1 MFRIYKN
8 SFLATVLSMLGV
20 LVLIFGAMYQ
30 FGGTGITGIV
40 LIVLGVVLMIA
51 GLAVSII
58 KAFKEKHYE
67 NPEKEKKNPAVF
79 GRRSHDLRPDHV
91 RAVDAAIAIERSDIL
106 K

>member
-20 LVLIFGAMYQ
+20 LALIFGAMYQ

-40 LIVLGVVLMIA
+40 LIVLGVALMIA

-67 NPEKEKKNPAVF
+67 NPEKEKKNPGVF

-91 RAVDAAIAIERSDIL
+91 RAVDAAIAIKRSDIL

>member
-20 LVLIFGAMYQ
+20 LALIFGAMYQ

-67 NPEKEKKNPAVF
+67 NPEKEKGNPGVF
-79 GRRSHDLRPDHV
+79 GRRPHDLRPDHV
-91 RAVDAAIAIERSDIL
+91 RNIDAAIAIERSDIL